1 MDPCWFRI
9 SVDHEAVPLSLV
21 AAIRLHALGGTGR
34 WSDHQPVSNILFA
47 ANAAERGCRG
57 QVVGKFRMEEY
68 CGRADD
74 SSQDAR
80 SGRNFWTKHVVMI
93 L

>member
-1 MDPCWFRI
+1 
-9 SVDHEAVPLSLV
+9 V

-34 WSDHQPVSNILFA
+34 WSDHQSVGDILFA

-57 QVVGKFRMEEY
+57 RVVGKFRMEKY